1 MVKEPYIQ
9 GGRLQLQVS
18 LFNDEKSSFIRTAL
32 IRKAFTPCTKCQ
44 VLLVEIEDVP
54 VRAGFP
60 NPLIAKIYDP
70 RFNYER
76 ANPLPR
82 QCPIPWSAANEK
94 AAADRRALAPGDN
107 YSRVPQWER
116 EFLDGSLWEETYY
129 REYEDS
135 FAREVEAYRRLEH
148 LQGSTIPRLYGSG
161 RVVSGHGEGR
171 AISPRVFF
179 VEYIPGE
186 NLANTQDPHSV
197 PSSAYQELVKAVSTL
212 ASFGIIHTNMR
223 PSNIVVSNNHP
234 RRVVLID
241 FGLCVFR
248 SDEPDNNWKEAVMC
262 EGDERQLQR
271 YMEMLGIWRKEWY
284 A

>member
-9 GGRLQLQVS
+9 GGRLQLQIS
-18 LFNDEKSSFIRTAL
+18 LFNDEKSSFICTAL
-32 IRKAFTPCTKCQ
+32 IRKAFTPFTKCQ

-60 NPLIAKIYDP
+60 NPLIAKIFDP

-76 ANPLPR
+76 TNPLPR

-129 REYEDS
+129 CEYEDL
-135 FAREVEAYRRLEH
+135 FAREVESYRRLGH
-148 LQGSTIPRLYGSG
+148 LQDSTIPRLYGSG

-171 AISPRVFF
+171 AISPRVLFM
-179 VEYIPGE
+179 EYIPGE

-262 EGDERQLQR
+262 EG
-271 YMEMLGIWRKEWY
+271 G
-284 A
+284 